1 MEMINVRVK
10 LKLVVVEFVVVFN
23 IIISILDFFIFD
35 ILKEC
40 KGNLYLKKGLFFN
53 LNFYVIKIR
62 F

>member
-10 LKLVVVEFVVVFN
+10 LKLVVMEFVVVFN

-40 KGNLYLKKGLFFN
+40 KGNLY
-53 LNFYVIKIR
+53 
-62 F
+62 

>member
-23 IIISILDFFIFD
+23 IIISILDFFILD

-40 KGNLYLKKGLFFN
+40 KGNLYLKKVLSFN